1 MTRLLSGVVLAAAA
15 LAAILFLPVIGLR
28 MLASLVAVLA
38 AHEYL
43 RIVKS
48 VPLEQPGSMRQ
59 EPGSM
64 RGGPLSLDK
73 LGITPSEVEGLRSA
87 NGPVLLLVALTC
99 WYMLLPNV
107 QTLLAL
113 IVAGFALLVMQVL
126 FVGVTIQQAAAGCF
140 ASWYV
145 GLPLG
150 MLVSVQAINGP
161 KATLLL
167 IATVVLSDTAQYY
180 SGRTFGRRPL
190 APTISPKKTIEGA
203 IGGLVF
209 GTLFMALAGPRVLP
223 GLAPVPMAV
232 LGLTVVVFGICG
244 DLFESRLKRTAGM
257 KDSSSLIPGHGGV
270 LDRVDALLFAV
281 APFYLYVRN
290 VT

>member
-1 MTRLLSGVVLAAAA
+1 
-15 LAAILFLPVIGLR
+15 

-38 AHEYL
+38 AHEYV
-43 RIVKS
+43 RIAA
-48 VPLEQPGSMRQ
+48 PGATRRRQ
-59 EPGSM
+59 
-64 RGGPLSLDK
+64 GP
-73 LGITPSEVEGLRSA
+73 I
-87 NGPVLLLVALTC
+87 LLLVALTC
-99 WYMLLPNV
+99 WCMLLPDL

-113 IVAGFALLVMQVL
+113 ILAAFALLVVQVL
-126 FVGVTIQQAAAGCF
+126 FGGVTIQQAAATF
-140 ASWYV
+140 VAPWYI

-150 MLVSVQAINGP
+150 MLVSVQALNGP

-232 LGLTVVVFGICG
+232 LGLTVVVLGICG
-244 DLFESRLKRTAGM
+244 DLFESRLKRDANL

-270 LDRVDALLFAV
+270 LDRIDALLFAV
-281 APFYLYVRN
+281 PAYYLYLRS
-290 VT
+290 